1 MCLEHSF
8 IKFTINTQKYIQT
21 CSFILIKFLLHS
33 TAFYLLGHSGVVLLR
48 SICCESF
55 FLPFFMAFLLT
66 YRQQINHR
74 GKKLL
79 HPCIGASQWQ
89 EIRTGEGNK
98 ESWTFGQRSN
108 YIFIRNRLHIKS
120 LPVTCKFL
128 ESDLWGCICKIKE
141 NNKGKRERKKEK
153 KKERKA
159 SGIVKGTIRFTPTH
173 STMKIVPVS
182 LSMPCSAPKAVF
194 SSTVLQAFY
203 FSSLHVKAG
212 NQKSGRM

>member
-173 STMKIVPVS
+173 ATMKIAPVS

-212 NQKSGRM
+212 NQKSRRM